1 MNKNKNKQHAAEINS
16 IPKIIF
22 TPFKKNRNLSVFF
35 TLLSMI
41 SSLII
46 IYSVLTNKISF
57 TEIDLRELV
66 DFVVT
71 FIFSVSALGFTIF
84 SISLKEEHPKK
95 NEIVFS
101 YIGQI
106 IFLTAVSIFAYIISF
121 LNFVIP
127 SSTISIAFCLL
138 LILLCR
144 CITGL
149 LSTIVAYFNIRD

>member
-1 MNKNKNKQHAAEINS
+1 MNRNKNKQHATKINS

-22 TPFKKNRNLSVFF
+22 TPFRRSKNLSIFF
-35 TLLSMI
+35 TFLAML

-46 IYSVLTNKISF
+46 IYSVLTNEISF

-66 DFVVT
+66 NFVVT

-84 SISLKEEHPKK
+84 SIKLKEEHPKK

-106 IFLTAVSIFAYIISF
+106 ILLTAVSIFAYIISF
-121 LNFVIP
+121 LSFFIP
-127 SSTISIAFCLL
+127 SSTISMAFCLL

-144 CITGL
+144 CITSL

>member
-1 MNKNKNKQHAAEINS
+1 MNKNKNNAAEINS

-22 TPFKKNRNLSVFF
+22 TPFKKSRNLSVFF

-46 IYSVLTNKISF
+46 IYSILTNKISF

-121 LNFVIP
+121 LNFFIP

>member
-1 MNKNKNKQHAAEINS
+1 MNNNKNKQHAAKINS
-16 IPKIIF
+16 IPKMIF
-22 TPFKKNRNLSVFF
+22 TPFNKSKNFSLLI
-35 TLLSMI
+35 TLFSMI
-41 SSLII
+41 SSLLI
-46 IYSVLTNKISF
+46 IYFVITNEISF

-84 SISLKEEHPKK
+84 SISLKEEHPQK

-106 IFLTAVSIFAYIISF
+106 IFLTAVSVFAYIISF

>member
-22 TPFKKNRNLSVFF
+22 TPFKKSRNLSVFF

-121 LNFVIP
+121 LNFFIP